1 MKIGFNELPDECPPD
16 CKFEGDIGRHGQ
28 NSICGRCPVF
38 CCADKDPKERLVE
51 SEDYREDWA
60 FAWAE
65 FFRTGTGP
73 ELKL

>member
-1 MKIGFNELPDECPPD
+1 MKIGFNELPNECPKD
-16 CKFEGDIGRHGQ
+16 CKYAGDMAQHGQ

-38 CCADKDPKERLVE
+38 CCADPDPLVE
-51 SEDYREDWA
+51 PRGYREDWA

-65 FFRTGTGP
+65 FFRTGEGP